1 MIDQLKGIIIG
12 KVDSYAILDNNGVGF
27 KIYMSKNSLN
37 TLGINNKEVMLKI
50 HLHVKEDILD
60 LYGFLSETERSV
72 FLDLIK
78 VNGIGPKLGLTFL
91 SGMTLDNIIKAI
103 ISSDVSLLTTVP
115 GVGLKTA
122 KRIIIE
128 LKDKF
133 EKTNTL
139 VINSETDN
147 KIILHNDAMNALS
160 NLGYKE
166 PEIKLAMKKLD
177 YKKSDFSSIQELIKE
192 ILKYLK

>member
-1 MIDQLKGIIIG
+1 MIDQLKGFIIG
-12 KVDSYAILDNNGVGF
+12 KEDSYAILDNNGVGF

-37 TLGINNKEVMLKI
+37 NLDIKNKEVILKI

-60 LYGFLSETERSV
+60 LYGFLSETERFV

-133 EKTNTL
+133 EKTNTI

-147 KIILHNDAMNALS
+147 ETILHNDAMNALI

-166 PEIKLAMKKLD
+166 HEIKLAMGKLD
-177 YKKSDFSSIQELIKE
+177 YKKSDFSSIQDLIKE
-192 ILKYLK
+192 TLKYLK